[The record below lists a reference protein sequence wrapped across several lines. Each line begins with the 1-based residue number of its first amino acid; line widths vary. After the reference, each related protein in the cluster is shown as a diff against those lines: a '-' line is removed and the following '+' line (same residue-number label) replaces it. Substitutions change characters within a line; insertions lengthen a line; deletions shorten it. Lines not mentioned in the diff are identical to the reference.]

1 MKLCRREFIR
11 AAGAVAAVG
20 TGIGLGGRE
29 AHAADT
35 AEPAKMARL
44 FPGCCA
50 YTFRKYLA
58 KKQMTMEDFIR
69 KGVELRTVG
78 LDMTVYWFTSTH
90 PEYLAGLRHLAF
102 QCGIPFSG
110 VGCGSSMVQASEEK
124 RAATLAEIK
133 QWIDVTDQLG
143 APHLRVFGGKLPPGA
158 KLSQGVDWVVETMK
172 PACEYAGKKG
182 ITLGIEDHAGITQE
196 AETCL
201 EIMHRV
207 ASPFAGINLDITHFT
222 PTATLDG
229 YAQIEMCIPYATHVH
244 IRDHFDDGQ
253 PIDMDR
259 VWRMFAKGGYQGYIS
274 LESGGEKDPMAVIPK
289 QMAQIEQLCR
299 KYSTVG

>member
-1 MKLCRREFIR
+1 MKLCRREFLK
-11 AAGAVAAVG
+11 AAGAAALG
-20 TGIGLGGRE
+20 TGLDLGGRE
-29 AHAADT
+29 ASAAEA
-35 AEPAKMARL
+35 AEPGKMARL

-50 YTFRKYLA
+50 YSFRKYLA

-78 LDMTVYWFTSTH
+78 LDMTVYWFQSTH
-90 PEYLAGLRHLAF
+90 PEYLASLRHLAF
-102 QCGIPFSG
+102 QCGILFSG
-110 VGCGSSMVQASEEK
+110 VACGSSMVQATQEK
-124 RAATLAEIK
+124 RNSTLAQIK

-143 APHLRVFGGKLPPGA
+143 ASHLRVFGGPLPRGITVA
-158 KLSQGVDWVVETMK
+158 QATDWVVETMK
-172 PACEYAGKKG
+172 LACEYAGKKG
-182 ITLGIEDHAGITQE
+182 ITLGIEDHAGITQH

-207 ASPFAGINLDITHFT
+207 DSPFAGINLDITHFT

-229 YAQIEMCIPYATHVH
+229 YAQIEMCLPYATHAH
-244 IRDHFDDGQ
+244 IREHFDNGE

-259 VWRMFAKGGYQGYIS
+259 VWQMFAKAGYRGYLS
-274 LESGGEKDPMAVIPK
+274 LEYGDKEEALTGIPK
-289 QMAQIEQLCR
+289 QMARIEQLCR